1 MPDDGKYTGG
11 DLTSLTFVS
20 SSISPPYN
28 GLSLTLPIPILEER
42 AIGLTVRIL
51 LPLCLETFCFSERFP
66 FVL

>member
-28 GLSLTLPIPILEER
+28 GISYTLPIPILEER
-42 AIGLTVRIL
+42 AIGVTVQIL
-51 LPLCLETFCFSERFP
+51 PPLAPICF
-66 FVL
+66 